1 MFGVAS
7 LHSLRAASAEGAATA
22 SATAHCGRAVVL
34 APQLANVATYGH
46 RVYAVCGR
54 VGGIVVREGSA
65 IMKLEQKR
73 MDIEVSDE
81 EFGETLRKLCLSM
94 DPRQAVV
101 DSFASM
107 LPSIRARLYC
117 FEAAGRSGHW
127 FWSRNVEGHG
137 SASILT
143 DATLQALRNR
153 VGQGPAI
160 VDLGAVGRPRD
171 EVAALS
177 RLCANAKLREAT
189 HLAMLIPGDVT
200 CWLSLDGD
208 DRSSFDEACALLR
221 RCAQEIQHCLSSQA
235 AFAASFRSSLG
246 ASGLL
251 EAISEPAFLVTRQ
264 GIPLACNAPAKETFE
279 RWPGWLSASV
289 NGDSM
294 PSGVNV
300 IPMKLGEVDMDLV
313 LAKALE
319 NAESEPGR
327 GEGLNGDWSANI
339 GLTPSLQR
347 VANLMVE
354 GLSDR
359 LIAEQLGLTFNSVR
373 TYARRIYATTGVKN
387 RVELTRLALHEQRR

>member
-1 MFGVAS
+1 MV
-7 LHSLRAASAEGAATA
+7 T
-22 SATAHCGRAVVL
+22 
-34 APQLANVATYGH
+34 
-46 RVYAVCGR
+46 
-54 VGGIVVREGSA
+54 
-65 IMKLEQKR
+65 
-73 MDIEVSDE
+73 EVSDE
-81 EFGETLRKLCLSM
+81 EFGAMLRKLCLSM

-101 DSFASM
+101 DSFAAV

-117 FEAAGRSGHW
+117 FETTGRSGHW
-127 FWSRNVEGHG
+127 FRSKNANEHG

-143 DATLQALRNR
+143 DGTLQALRGR
-153 VGQGPAI
+153 ADRGPSI
-160 VDLGAVGRPRD
+160 VQLSELERPRD
-171 EVAALS
+171 EIAALS
-177 RLCANAKLREAT
+177 RLCASANLREAT
-189 HLAMLIPGDVT
+189 HMTMLIPGGVM

-208 DRSSFDEACALLR
+208 DRQSFDSACDLLR
-221 RCAQEIQHCLSSQA
+221 RCAPELQHCLSSQA

-251 EAISEPAFLVTRQ
+251 EAISGPAFLLTRQ

-279 RWPGWLSASV
+279 RWPGWLRGSV
-289 NGDSM
+289 RDEAM
-294 PSGVNV
+294 PNGVNV

-319 NAESEPGR
+319 NADDDSERRDGMI
-327 GEGLNGDWSANI
+327 GEWSANV

-387 RVELTRLALHEQRR
+387 RVELTRLALHEDQR